1 MGRKARAAVK
11 AEKTAERKRQN
22 RAAYVARQAEKGLK
36 VWRTWATD
44 EEIAIY
50 QDVKKKMPKLL
61 ALAKNEAETPDQ
73 P

>member
-1 MGRKARAAVK
+1 MGRKSKAALR
-11 AEKTAERKRQN
+11 AEKEAERKRQN
-22 RAAYVARQAEKGLK
+22 RTAYAARQAEKGLR
-36 VWRTWATD
+36 VWRTWATE